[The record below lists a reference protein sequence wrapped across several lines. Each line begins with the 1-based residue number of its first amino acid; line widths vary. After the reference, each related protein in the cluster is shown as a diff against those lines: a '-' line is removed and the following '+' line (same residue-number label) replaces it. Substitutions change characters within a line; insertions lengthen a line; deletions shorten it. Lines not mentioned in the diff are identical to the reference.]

1 MRIVNLHHAG
11 FVTTFRALGHEVF
24 SIGTTVGCDVTLDAA
39 LSLRRLREV
48 LAARFP
54 DPDVVFWFDACQVP
68 WVFGLETLPAVTI
81 GYSVDQYMHPWHVPY
96 SAGFDAFYVAQK
108 DFLPLFANAPTPRPV
123 AWAPLF
129 CNPARD
135 ADREGRRDIP
145 VSFVGTLDGRVNTER
160 RAFLQAFRQKAPL
173 VALTGNYAPVYNRS
187 RIVLN
192 QSAAGEL
199 NFRIFEA
206 MACGAAVLTEDTGN
220 GLRELFTPGEN
231 ILVYRRGDP
240 ADAARVAL
248 AALNDPAL
256 PEIAAAGRDRV
267 RKRHTVAVRAAMI
280 LAQAARLAVA
290 HAPAKRLAQ
299 FAAVAAE
306 MRKAYAMLAVD
317 GALPL
322 PEAQRRFFLAMAD
335 CGALP

>member
-1 MRIVNLHHAG
+1 MRIVNLHHTA
-11 FVTTFRALGHEVF
+11 FVATFRALGHEVF
-24 SIGTTVGCDVTLDAA
+24 SIGTSTDCDVTLDAA
-39 LSLRRLREV
+39 LSLRRLREL

-54 DPDVVFWFDACQVP
+54 DPDLVFWFDACQVP
-68 WVFGLETLPAVTI
+68 WIFGLETLPAVTI

-108 DFLPLFANAPTPRPV
+108 DFLPLFANAPTPRP
-123 AWAPLF
+123 AIWAPLF

-135 ADREGRRDIP
+135 VDRGGERDIP
-145 VSFVGTLDGRVNTER
+145 VSFVGTLDGRVNTAR
-160 RAFLQAFRQKAPL
+160 RAFLQAFRKKAPL
-173 VALTGNYAPVYNRS
+173 VALTGNYAPIFNRS

-220 GLRELFTPGEN
+220 GLHELFTPGES
-231 ILVYRRGDP
+231 ILTYRRGDP
-240 ADAARVAL
+240 ADAARAAL
-248 AALNDPAL
+248 AALSDPAL
-256 PEIAAAGRDRV
+256 ARIAAAGRDLV
-267 RKRHTVAVRAAMI
+267 LKRHTVAVRAAML
-280 LAQAARLAVA
+280 LAQATRLAA
-290 HAPAKRLAQ
+290 ARAPAVRLAQ